1 MMIKEIHKAAEDAR
15 IYIRQNR
22 EILGKMRADDF
33 GYTLKQLMKWNG
45 VSVQALADRSL
56 VSTKTIQRMRN
67 REDYQASIE
76 TIIALCIGMQL
87 PPPVSHRF
95 LELAGY
101 QIRYS
106 SDLLATYDLIL
117 DEYYK
122 SGIQTCNE
130 LLLAMEFKELTSS
143 D

>member
-1 MMIKEIHKAAEDAR
+1 MIKEIHKAAEDAR
-15 IYIRQNR
+15 TYIRRNR

-33 GYTLKQLMKWNG
+33 GYTLKQLMKWSS
-45 VSVQALADRSL
+45 VSVQILAERSL
-56 VSTKTIQRMRN
+56 ISTKTIQRMRN
-67 REDYQASIE
+67 HKDYQASIE

-106 SDLLATYDLIL
+106 SDLLAAYGLIL
-117 DEYYK
+117 DEYCK
-122 SGIQTCNE
+122 SGIQMCNK
-130 LLLAMEFKELTSS
+130 LLLAMGYKELTSS